1 MSRTTRNIKY
11 ANLNARRIR
20 FKSQLT
26 QTSAFV
32 DELLEYSFVARTRDK
47 VLSSRYYLT
56 NWDDYGVSAYRE
68 LDFKDGKN
76 TDLDC
81 S

>member
-1 MSRTTRNIKY
+1 MSRTTRNIKH

-26 QTSAFV
+26 NTSAFV
-32 DELLEYSFVARTRDK
+32 DELLEYSFEPRTRDK
-47 VLSSRYYLT
+47 VLASRCYLT
-56 NWDDYGVSAYRE
+56 NWDDYGVSAYNE
-68 LDFKDGKN
+68 IDFKDGKN

>member
-32 DELLEYSFVARTRDK
+32 DELLEYSFVPRTRDK

-56 NWDDYGVSAYRE
+56 NWDGYGVSACRE
-68 LDFKDGKN
+68 LDFKNGKN
-76 TDLDC
+76 TDFK
-81 S
+81 